1 MTPTTPARTTPAS
14 TTEWWFPDN
23 TVLCNFAAVDR
34 LALLEKVLDGRGRWS
49 EAVAREARLSARH
62 LPPLAALT
70 ERGTLGEPIELT
82 DPDERTEVERLR
94 RAVFGGDRRRPTQHL
109 GEAETLT
116 LITRRRDFRRSV
128 WISDDRDA
136 ARYARRRGITTLET
150 FDLVRAAVLDELVDA
165 AEGHR
170 LLQRMAEAGRRLHHT
185 STRPE
190 DLLGPRP
197 GAP

>member
-1 MTPTTPARTTPAS
+1 M
-14 TTEWWFPDN
+14 TEWWFPDN

-34 LALLEKVLDGRGRWS
+34 LPLLEKVLDGRGRWT

-62 LPPLAALT
+62 LPPLTGLS
-70 ERGTLGEPIELT
+70 ERGALGEPIEIS
-82 DPDERTEVERLR
+82 DPAERTEVERLR

-116 LITRRRDFRRSV
+116 LITKRSDFRRSV

-136 ARYARRRGITTLET
+136 ARYARHRGIVTLET
-150 FDLVRAAVLDELVDA
+150 YDLVRAAVVEQLVDA

-170 LLQRMAEAGRRLHHT
+170 LLRQMTQSGRRLHRV
-185 STRPE
+185 SSSPAE
-190 DLLGPRP
+190 LLGSAAP
-197 GAP
+197 GKAQI

>member
-1 MTPTTPARTTPAS
+1 M
-14 TTEWWFPDN
+14 TEWWFPDN

-34 LALLEKVLDGRGRWS
+34 VALLEKVLDGRGRWS
-49 EAVAREARLSARH
+49 EAVAREARLSTRH
-62 LPPLAALT
+62 LPPLAGLA
-70 ERGTLGEPIELT
+70 ERGSLGEPVEIS

-116 LITRRRDFRRSV
+116 LITRRRDFRHAV

-150 FDLVRAAVLDELVDA
+150 FDLVRAAVREQLVDA
-165 AEGHR
+165 AEGHG
-170 LLQRMAEAGRRLHHT
+170 LLLRMTGAGRRLHRI
-185 STRPE
+185 SAGPE
-190 DLLGPRP
+190 DLLGPR
-197 GAP
+197 

>member
-1 MTPTTPARTTPAS
+1 MTGRTQ
-14 TTEWWFPDN
+14 WWFPDN

-62 LPPLAALT
+62 LPPLTGLVDGGA
-70 ERGTLGEPIELT
+70 LGEPIEIT
-82 DPDERTEVERLR
+82 DAGVRTEVERLR

-109 GEAETLT
+109 GEAETLA
-116 LITRRRDFRRSV
+116 LITKEPEFRRSV

-150 FDLVRAAVLDELVDA
+150 YDLAAA
-165 AEGHR
+165 AARER
-170 LLQRMAEAGRRLHHT
+170 LITPVEAHDLLRRMTEAGRRLHRI
-185 STRPE
+185 SS
-190 DLLGPRP
+190 GPHEFDTARP
-197 GAP
+197 GKAQI